1 MGRLAFMLHIF
12 NRLIMRFA
20 ENSPKL
26 GKKPTIYEEVKVSGM
41 DNYFK
46 NISVY
51 SIIKPVPPCRLGSD
65 GFIM

>member
-1 MGRLAFMLHIF
+1 
-12 NRLIMRFA
+12 MRFA